1 MRKDDVEEL
10 RRMRLRWRTDP
21 KTGPTL
27 CVSLAVQTHL
37 DISQEP
43 FLRKFTGRMLRTSW
57 NPDQAPAFT
66 LTVRTPQCAHSVC
79 GQKNRLPLP
88 A

>member
-37 DISQEP
+37 DI
-43 FLRKFTGRMLRTSW
+43 LGHFTRAILCGNLQVECCG
-57 NPDQAPAFT
+57 PVGT
-66 LTVRTPQCAHSVC
+66 LIKHR
-79 GQKNRLPLP
+79 PLLLL
-88 A
+88 

>member
-27 CVSLAVQTHL
+27 CMSLAVETRL

-43 FLRKFTGRMLRTSW
+43 VYGEIYR
-57 NPDQAPAFT
+57 
-66 LTVRTPQCAHSVC
+66 
-79 GQKNRLPLP
+79 
-88 A
+88 

>member
-27 CVSLAVQTHL
+27 CVSLAVETHL

-43 FLRKFTGRMLRTSW
+43 FDAEIYR
-57 NPDQAPAFT
+57 
-66 LTVRTPQCAHSVC
+66 
-79 GQKNRLPLP
+79 
-88 A
+88 

>member
-43 FLRKFTGRMLRTSW
+43 FFAEIYR
-57 NPDQAPAFT
+57 
-66 LTVRTPQCAHSVC
+66 
-79 GQKNRLPLP
+79 
-88 A
+88 

>member
-10 RRMRLRWRTDP
+10 RKMRLRWRTDH

-27 CVSLAVQTHL
+27 CVSLAVETHL

-43 FLRKFTGRMLRTSW
+43 FDAEIYR
-57 NPDQAPAFT
+57 
-66 LTVRTPQCAHSVC
+66 
-79 GQKNRLPLP
+79 
-88 A
+88 